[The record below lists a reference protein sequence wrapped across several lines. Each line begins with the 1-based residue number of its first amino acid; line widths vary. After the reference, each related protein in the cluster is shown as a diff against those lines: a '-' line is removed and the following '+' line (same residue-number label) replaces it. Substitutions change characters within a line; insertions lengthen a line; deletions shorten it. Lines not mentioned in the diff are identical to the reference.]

1 MNEERVINL
10 LASGLNANQVS
21 TIVGCTPARI
31 SQLLKDESFALK
43 LRAKEI
49 ETNAGDIEEISLT
62 AKYHAAE
69 SALIKQVMEM
79 APLAELRDVT
89 AALRVVGERRIQK
102 EIAKNPSPLG
112 GTPVYNT
119 VIQLSLPNH
128 ALPEIAI
135 TKQREIISIGE
146 RNLAPMTSTGVT
158 NLFKQIE
165 DNKTNSI
172 NLKLGEDNELSR
184 IPQSPTETFTA
195 TPSEENAEAE
205 FLEAM
210 RA

>member
-1 MNEERVINL
+1 MNEERIINL
-10 LASGLNANQVS
+10 LASGLCAEQVA
-21 TIVGCTPARI
+21 TIIGCTPARI
-31 SQLLKDESFALK
+31 SQLLKEEAFSLK
-43 LRAKEI
+43 LKVKTDEVAE
-49 ETNAGDIEEISLT
+49 GDIEEISLT

-69 SALIKQVMEM
+69 SALIQQVMEM

-102 EIAKNPSPLG
+102 EIARNPSPLG

-135 TKQREIISIGE
+135 TKQKEIISIGD

-158 NLFKQIE
+158 NLFKKIE
-165 DNKTNSI
+165 QNKIT
-172 NLKLGEDNELSR
+172 GENNEPTR
-184 IPQSPTETFTA
+184 IPQSTTEASAT
-195 TPSEENAEAE
+195 TPSEEEAE
-205 FLEAM
+205 FLEAI

>member
-10 LASGLNANQVS
+10 LASGLKAEQVA
-21 TIVGCTPARI
+21 TIIGCTPARI
-31 SQLLKDESFALK
+31 SQLLKEEAFSLK
-43 LRAKEI
+43 LKAKEI
-49 ETNAGDIEEISLT
+49 EVAEGDIEEISLT

-69 SALIKQVMEM
+69 SALIQQVMEM

-89 AALRVVGERRIQK
+89 AALRVVGERRTAQA
-102 EIAKNPSPLG
+102 IARNPSPLG

-135 TKQREIISIGE
+135 TKQKEIISIGD

-158 NLFKQIE
+158 NLFKKIE
-165 DNKTNSI
+165 QNKIT
-172 NLKLGEDNELSR
+172 GEHNEPTR
-184 IPQSPTETFTA
+184 ISQSTTEAFAA
-195 TPSEENAEAE
+195 TSTEEEAE
-205 FLEAM
+205 FLEAI